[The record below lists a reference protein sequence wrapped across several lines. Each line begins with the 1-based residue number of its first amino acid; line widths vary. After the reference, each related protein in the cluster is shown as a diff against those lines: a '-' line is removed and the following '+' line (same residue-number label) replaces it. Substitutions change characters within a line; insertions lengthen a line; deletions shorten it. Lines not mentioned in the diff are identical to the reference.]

1 MKMSFGSDLSIPVYF
16 LCFAVAVNVGCRRE
30 SSDQIDP
37 DVNTQTLHQETPST
51 TADSH
56 SDQLSKIESKKHTS
70 KPLVNENKLTVS
82 QDKTTNENSA
92 TLPDGIKPVNV
103 DKSNTTYLLSAPL
116 DLRTDMILFRLVEVM
131 TAEQIMQA
139 QEIVATY
146 DSEFERL
153 ASKRKSVLLNADK
166 TTNIKQE
173 ITDLRVEIYRLR
185 LEIYKKVFKTVLG
198 EQQRQEFNSILS
210 LK

>member
-1 MKMSFGSDLSIPVYF
+1 MKMLFGSYFSIPVYL
-16 LCFAVAVNVGCRRE
+16 LCFTVAINSGCRRE
-30 SSDQIDP
+30 SSVQTDP
-37 DVNTQTLHQETPST
+37 DVNTQTLHQSTQST

-56 SDQLSKIESKKHTS
+56 SDQLSKIESKKQTS
-70 KPLVNENKLTVS
+70 ETLVIENNSTVAE
-82 QDKTTNENSA
+82 DKTTNERSA

-146 DSEFERL
+146 ASEFERL

-185 LEIYKKVFKTVLG
+185 LEIYMKVFKTVLD
-198 EQQRQEFNSILS
+198 EDQRQEFNSKLS